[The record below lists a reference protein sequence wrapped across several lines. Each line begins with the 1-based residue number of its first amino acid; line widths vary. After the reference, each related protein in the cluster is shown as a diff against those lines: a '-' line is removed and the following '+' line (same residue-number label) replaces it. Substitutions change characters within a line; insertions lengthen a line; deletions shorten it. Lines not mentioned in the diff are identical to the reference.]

1 MNQVHDKLYY
11 SISEVAR
18 LAEVKAHV
26 LRYWETEFPMLS
38 PPKSRAGNRTYRPQD
53 VKMVLA
59 IKKLLYEQGYTI
71 TGARQKL
78 NAEKGAAL
86 GQAEI
91 PFQEGR
97 RKETL
102 RSLRDG
108 LRELLDSLDAPE

>member
-1 MNQVHDKLYY
+1 MAEIRDKLYY

-38 PPKSRAGNRTYRPQD
+38 PPKNRAGNRTYRPQD

-59 IKKLLYEQGYTI
+59 IKKLLYDQGYTI

-78 NAEKGAAL
+78 HTEKGSVL

-91 PFQEGR
+91 PFNEGR
-97 RKETL
+97 KKERL
-102 RSLRDG
+102 RALRDG
-108 LRELLDSLDAPE
+108 LKDLLDQLDDAG